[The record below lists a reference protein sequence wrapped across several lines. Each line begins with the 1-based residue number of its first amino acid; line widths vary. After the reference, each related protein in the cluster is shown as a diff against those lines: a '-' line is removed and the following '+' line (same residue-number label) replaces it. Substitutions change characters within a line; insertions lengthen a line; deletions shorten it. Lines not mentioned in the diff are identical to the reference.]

1 MLKAV
6 GIAVAGAAICT
17 WLTLCLLFWQGSWQL
32 LYHPTSAVRR
42 TPAKDL
48 GLPFDPIGFDATP
61 AGTAKLQGWWIP
73 GGTSPRFTVLY
84 LHGAN
89 GNVGDSVDQL
99 APLHDAQLNILA
111 IDYRGYGQSVFER
124 PTEAHLCEDAKAAID
139 YLVATRHVPAHSILL
154 YGQGLGANL
163 ALEVAAENAELG
175 GVILD
180 APMDEPM
187 QAIFDDPRA
196 KLVPAH
202 LLVRDRWDAEKA
214 AAQVLIPSLW
224 FVRTGANAQPRPG
237 FEEAYKLLTARKK
250 QVWLTESHDT
260 MAQYRLA
267 LEAWLDD
274 FPRTQS
280 TP

>member
-1 MLKAV
+1 M
-6 GIAVAGAAICT
+6 CT

-89 GNVGDSVDQL
+89 GNLGDSVDQL

-124 PTEAHLCEDAKAAID
+124 PTEAHLREDAKAAID

-202 LLVRDRWDAEKA
+202 LLVRDRWDVEKA

-237 FEEAYKLLTARKK
+237 FEEVYKLLTARKK

-260 MAQYRLA
+260 MAQYRLT

-274 FPRTQS
+274 LPRTQS

>member
-1 MLKAV
+1 
-6 GIAVAGAAICT
+6 
-17 WLTLCLLFWQGSWQL
+17 
-32 LYHPTSAVRR
+32 
-42 TPAKDL
+42 
-48 GLPFDPIGFDATP
+48 
-61 AGTAKLQGWWIP
+61 
-73 GGTSPRFTVLY
+73 
-84 LHGAN
+84 
-89 GNVGDSVDQL
+89 VDQL

-124 PTEAHLCEDAKAAID
+124 PTEAHLREDAKAAID

-214 AAQVLIPSLW
+214 AAEVLIPSLW

-237 FEEAYKLLTARKK
+237 FEEVYKLLTARKK